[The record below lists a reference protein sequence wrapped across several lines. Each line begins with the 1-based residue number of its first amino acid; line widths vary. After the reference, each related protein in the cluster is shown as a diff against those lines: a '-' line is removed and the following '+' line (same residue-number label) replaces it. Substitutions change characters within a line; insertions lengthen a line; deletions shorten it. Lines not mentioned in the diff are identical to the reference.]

1 MRRIGRGE
9 VMEGC
14 VLCWGSKGKA
24 QTDVQVQNDRS
35 GIIMETGQEESETGQ
50 EHLVRRPLELGD
62 Q

>member
-1 MRRIGRGE
+1 
-9 VMEGC
+9 MEGC

-62 Q
+62 HWS